1 MDVQSVYERLQ
12 QLPSLIL
19 KINKREREAISI
31 LNGLSRLLF
40 GETVVAGC
48 TNCHIKAYHKLTS
61 LTLKD
66 LEVMNARKFKLNKG
80 ITIES
85 PVRSGQYFNDAT
97 MTDEIAKDFLLNNPK
112 GIKHFAEY
120 PKDAEGNLQLV
131 EPVAEVIEEGK
142 PLSKMNKAELQE
154 KYLEVT
160 GKEAEEDLNKA
171 NLIELIENFKPEEN

>member
-19 KINKREREAISI
+19 KINKRETEAISI
-31 LNGLSRLLF
+31 LNSLSRLLF

-85 PVRSGQYFNDAT
+85 PIRSGQYFNDAT

-112 GIKHFAEY
+112 GIKHFSEY
-120 PKDAEGNLQLV
+120 PKDAEGNLQLFEAV
-131 EPVAEVIEEGK
+131 EIQEEQPVV
-142 PLSKMNKAELQE
+142 
-154 KYLEVT
+154 
-160 GKEAEEDLNKA
+160 EAEQEEVVEQSEEA
-171 NLIELIENFKPEEN
+171 PEEVVEEQPVVEEKPKHGKRK